1 MFNIIESGASS
12 HTVLLMESRSRK
24 HTLLPA
30 GICDFQKN
38 LKLIKLLGQ
47 KNQFLKIAQPGVGEK
62 GGLCGIGISHRLC
75 SKWTLS
81 LDLSLKLKG

>member
-1 MFNIIESGASS
+1 
-12 HTVLLMESRSRK
+12 MESRNRK

-47 KNQFLKIAQPGVGEK
+47 KNQFLKIEQTGIVEK
-62 GGLCGIGISHRLC
+62 WGLCGMSISHRLC
-75 SKWTLS
+75 NMWTLS
-81 LDLSLKLKG
+81 LDLSLKLNG